1 MQLHFNRSDTDFEAN
16 AFDPIG
22 SIYQSDYHQNLP
34 QFPKYMA
41 ENYAGSLLALKPN
54 F

>member
-16 AFDPIG
+16 AFDPRG

-34 QFPKYMA
+34 QVHGGKLCWFPTGL
-41 ENYAGSLLALKPN
+41 ET
-54 F
+54 